1 MDSFIMQRSY
11 RTDHHLVAAI
21 VVFLRFLDNLA
32 EIFNFCI
39 VIRILNK
46 LLQILQRFLA
56 VSSAVTAFFEEIITA
71 GG

>member
-11 RTDHHLVAAI
+11 RTDHHLVTAI

-32 EIFNFCI
+32 EIFNFSI